1 MFILVL
7 KCNCMCICVYFII
20 QTLSTQRQYIAIVQ
34 IGYCSSWSIFSIVA
48 LDFSSNVSIVQPC
61 NSKTLFMS
69 NIFEPPPPTSLQP
82 LISSTLHYQL
92 FIQCVQFTVGLNS
105 NIQLTLIVM
114 VHQYQLL
121 LRHLFI
127 CWFKFLEW

>member
-61 NSKTLFMS
+61 NSKTYSCQTYLNPS
-69 NIFEPPPPTSLQP
+69 PPPPTSLQP
-82 LISSTLHYQL
+82 HISSTLHYQL
-92 FIQCVQFTVGLNS
+92 FIQCMQFTVEPKFKHLAHINS
-105 NIQLTLIVM
+105 NGTSISITPEAFIHLLI
-114 VHQYQLL
+114 
-121 LRHLFI
+121 
-127 CWFKFLEW
+127 